1 MTVIPAM
8 DIIDSMI
15 AMTAETPYKYCL
27 RIHAALAVGSKTV
40 NKYYNK
46 MDYLEVYHIAMGA

>member
-1 MTVIPAM
+1 M

-15 AMTAETPYKYCL
+15 AMTSDAPHKYCL
-27 RIHAALAVGSKTV
+27 VIHTALAVGSQLL

-46 MDYLEVYHIAMGA
+46 MDYSEVYRISIGAL